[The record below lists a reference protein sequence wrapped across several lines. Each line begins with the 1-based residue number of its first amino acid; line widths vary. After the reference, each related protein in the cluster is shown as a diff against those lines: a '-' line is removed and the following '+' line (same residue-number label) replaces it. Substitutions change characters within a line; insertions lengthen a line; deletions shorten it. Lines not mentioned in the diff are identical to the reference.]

1 MGWTVEYTT
10 GSRAQL
16 DRLGRTVS
24 QRISDYLER
33 RIATLENPRQRG
45 KALTGNYAGQWR
57 YRVGDYRVICD
68 IQDAALIVLVVRVG
82 HRSRVYR

>member
-1 MGWTVEYTT
+1 MAWTVDYTDVAE
-10 GSRAQL
+10 AQL
-16 DRLGRTVS
+16 NRLDPQTGR
-24 QRISDYLER
+24 RIAAFMRE
-33 RIATLENPRQRG
+33 RIATLADPRSRG
-45 KALTGNYAGQWR
+45 KGLAGNYAGQWA

>member
-1 MGWTVEYTT
+1 MDWTVEYTT
-10 GSRAQL
+10 RSRAQL
-16 DRLGRTVS
+16 DRLGRPAA
-24 QRISDYLER
+24 QRIADYLER
-33 RIATLENPRQRG
+33 RVATLADPRRRG
-45 KALTGNYAGQWR
+45 KELTGNYAGQWV